1 MDITTLLS
9 KKYDITIEEYFSLP
23 EKSKNEITNIIMVN
37 YNEVLTSDFTLIYL
51 YIDSIEEMIIG
62 SRRDEEYE
70 KCDILIRL
78 KNKLIRRIET
88 IEELV

>member
-9 KKYDITIEEYFSLP
+9 KKFDITIEEYFSLP
-23 EKSKNEITNIIMVN
+23 EKIKNEITNIIMVN

-51 YIDSIEEMIIG
+51 YIDSIEEMIVD
-62 SRRDEEYE
+62 SRKYEEYE

-88 IEELV
+88 IEQLV